1 MDSLRSNSTPE
12 TKIKPSSVPTSVN
25 GGTSEPPKKGL
36 TFANQ
41 DSLPKLPI
49 PDLEQTCKRYLES
62 LAPLQTLREQEETK
76 AAVQDFLKSEGPI
89 LQEKLKTYA
98 SSKTSYI
105 EQFWYDSYLNY
116 DSPVVLNLNP
126 FFLLEDD
133 PTPARNN
140 QVTRAASLVVSA
152 LSFVRAVRREE
163 LPPDTVRGTPLC
175 MYQYSRLFGTA
186 RVPTDNGCVISQD
199 PHAKHIVVLCRGQ
212 IYWFDVLDD
221 NSDLIMNEKD
231 IAVNLQVI
239 IGDAEQTPIH
249 DAAKGAL
256 GVLSTENRKVWS
268 GLRDILTKDEGS
280 NNAECLN
287 IVDTLSPVRNSACP
301 DR

>member
-1 MDSLRSNSTPE
+1 MSYSSVAVRHFTAPKSLGSAMDSLRSNSTPE

-105 EQFWYDSYLNY
+105 EQFCMSSYIELI
-116 DSPVVLNLNP
+116 PMP
-126 FFLLEDD
+126 F
-133 PTPARNN
+133 
-140 QVTRAASLVVSA
+140 
-152 LSFVRAVRREE
+152 
-163 LPPDTVRGTPLC
+163 
-175 MYQYSRLFGTA
+175 Y
-186 RVPTDNGCVISQD
+186 VI
-199 PHAKHIVVLCRGQ
+199 
-212 IYWFDVLDD
+212 
-221 NSDLIMNEKD
+221 
-231 IAVNLQVI
+231 
-239 IGDAEQTPIH
+239 
-249 DAAKGAL
+249 L
-256 GVLSTENRKVWS
+256 G
-268 GLRDILTKDEGS
+268 
-280 NNAECLN
+280 
-287 IVDTLSPVRNSACP
+287 
-301 DR
+301 